1 MDLITALVV
10 SLSYVILAI
19 WLRIVHIKRHLRL
32 PDGKVSKTCIISN
45 VVLLLMQLCIIIY
58 LVVTAGGLRDIYV
71 EDILTLFLFIFTCG
85 FWDKLRGIIIVTMIM
100 SGMLICEFIDFRI
113 IPFYLI
119 IFNIF
124 AYWHW
129 LLKRNAELDNA
140 ITAKSKNTNET
151 QETNNTDKSNINM
164 NLSLFV
170 SFIGVLLTAIF
181 AIYHWG
187 KEAYVVSFLMII
199 MPLVAKLG
207 NVFGFFL
214 KTIAD
219 ILLSLL
225 VASIVAF
232 PIALLVTEIVNPPG
246 MASLGLFLG
255 LAFIIIPAIIMIGKV
270 VYMINGYIKKKR
282 QLNDMQNKSEN

>member
-1 MDLITALVV
+1 M
-10 SLSYVILAI
+10 
-19 WLRIVHIKRHLRL
+19 
-32 PDGKVSKTCIISN
+32 
-45 VVLLLMQLCIIIY
+45 
-58 LVVTAGGLRDIYV
+58 
-71 EDILTLFLFIFTCG
+71 
-85 FWDKLRGIIIVTMIM
+85 
-100 SGMLICEFIDFRI
+100 
-113 IPFYLI
+113 
-119 IFNIF
+119 
-124 AYWHW
+124 
-129 LLKRNAELDNA
+129 DNA

-170 SFIGVLLTAIF
+170 SFIGVLLTAIL
-181 AIYHWG
+181 AIYHGG

-199 MPLVAKLG
+199 MQLVAKIG

-225 VASIVAF
+225 VAFIVAF

-255 LAFIIIPAIIMIGKV
+255 LAFIIFPAIIMIGKV

>member
-1 MDLITALVV
+1 MKIFAFLHLGICAFRTSSFHPKIFSSVDFEIVV
-10 SLSYVILAI
+10 
-19 WLRIVHIKRHLRL
+19 
-32 PDGKVSKTCIISN
+32 
-45 VVLLLMQLCIIIY
+45 
-58 LVVTAGGLRDIYV
+58 
-71 EDILTLFLFIFTCG
+71 
-85 FWDKLRGIIIVTMIM
+85 
-100 SGMLICEFIDFRI
+100 
-113 IPFYLI
+113 PFYLI

-129 LLKRNAELDNA
+129 LRKKNAELDNA

-151 QETNNTDKSNINM
+151 QETNNTDKSNIDM
-164 NLSLFV
+164 NLSLF
-170 SFIGVLLTAIF
+170 
-181 AIYHWG
+181 
-187 KEAYVVSFLMII
+187 VSFLMII

-225 VASIVAF
+225 VAFIVAF

-246 MASLGLFLG
+246 MASLDLFLG

-282 QLNDMQNKSEN
+282 QLHDMQNKSEN